1 MRELVF
7 ALEYEPGCN
16 RVADALADHPD
27 ARVRSLS
34 LHATADQLWRVD
46 HATGTPD
53 ALDAI
58 EDAFRNS
65 DYYADC
71 LATEDCGATQTTR
84 VLDRTDDTL
93 ILYSDWERTPAC
105 ASVPHI
111 ARDHLG
117 DGVLFETRDPS
128 RGPPLHVAAHS
139 LRRGRCGG
147 VLRFPRGCRRGMRPD
162 GDAPHR
168 GYDDISWGRRRD
180 TERPAASTGGRT
192 PGRCRT
198 RLLRV
203 TPRGRRRRTRRASR
217 RATVNTHLPTPSG
230 GRTFGEATCR
240 RRAGSGRTAGIA
252 LRAAVGIF
260 QQRHMELPLLP

>member
-117 DGVLFETRDPS
+117 DGVLFETRHEGRHYTWRLIHSDE
-128 RGPPLHVAAHS
+128 GDVAAFFDS
-139 LRRGRCGG
+139 LG
-147 VLRFPRGCRRGMRPD
+147 VAVGECAQMEMLRT
-162 GDAPHR
+162 A
-168 GYDDISWGRRRD
+168 D
-180 TERPAASTGGRT
+180 TTTSAGGRD
-192 PGRCRT
+192 G
-198 RLLRV
+198 
-203 TPRGRRRRTRRASR
+203 
-217 RATVNTHLPTPSG
+217 TPSG
-230 GRTFGEATCR
+230 LPPAQEAALQAAVEHGYYESPREVDVGKLAEHLDMPRSTLTYR
-240 RRAGSGRTAGIA
+240 LRRAEEHLAKQHVAGERVA
-252 LRAAVGIF
+252 EERLAS
-260 QQRHMELPLLP
+260 H